1 MNKLIKIVICSASAV
16 AIAGADL
23 EERVSALENAAELEA
38 QTSRLALGG
47 YGEFHLTNN
56 DGQTYGDYHRV
67 VLYAGYQFNDWIRLN
82 SEIELEHAKA
92 GKGSSFS
99 LSDVLI
105 ADGTTNAVQWVWIW
119 SVSGKSAADGYVL
132 LEQFSVDL
140 QVTETTAIRLGRTLA
155 PLGIV
160 GPRHEPPLFFG
171 VERPNLEKHILPST
185 WSVDGAGLVG
195 DLSENISYEIYAV
208 AGIDGGD
215 ISKKS
220 AIRSGREPSYPGF
233 NSPSITGRA
242 DYHGIDGLRIGAG
255 FYQGS
260 TDAGY
265 KDKASGTD
273 EGEVSIMSLD
283 FEAEVGSLTL
293 NGLWAAGSHDGN
305 GDDVDPS
312 DFGGYYLT
320 AGYEVWRDGEKAII
334 PFVRLGEYDSY
345 EASNGANEVESTQ
358 FGLHVPL
365 SDQFCLKADIL
376 EENDDQVLSMGFG
389 MMFQ

>member
-1 MNKLIKIVICSASAV
+1 MIKLVKAAICCCMSAV

-47 YGEFHLTNN
+47 YGEFHLTND
-56 DGQTYGDYHRV
+56 DGKTYGDYHRV

-92 GKGSSFS
+92 GKGSKKT
-99 LSDVLI
+99 V
-105 ADGTTNAVQWVWIW
+105 DGESVQQ
-119 SVSGKSAADGYVL
+119 AADGYVL

-171 VERPNLEKHILPST
+171 VERPNLEKYILPST

-215 ISKKS
+215 ISKS
-220 AIRSGREPSYPGF
+220 SGIRNGREASYPGF

-242 DYHGIDGLRIGAG
+242 DYHGIDGLRIGGA

-265 KDKASGTD
+265 KDAASGTD
-273 EGEVSIMSLD
+273 DGTVAIMSVD
-283 FEAEVGSLTL
+283 FEAEIGSLSL
-293 NGLWAAGSHDGN
+293 NGIWAAGSHDGN
-305 GDDVDPS
+305 GNDVLES
-312 DFGGYYLT
+312 DFGGYYVT

-334 PFVRLGEYDSY
+334 PFVRIGEYDTY
-345 EASNGANEVESTQ
+345 ETSNGDHVVESTQ

-365 SDQFCLKADIL
+365 SDQFCLKADVL